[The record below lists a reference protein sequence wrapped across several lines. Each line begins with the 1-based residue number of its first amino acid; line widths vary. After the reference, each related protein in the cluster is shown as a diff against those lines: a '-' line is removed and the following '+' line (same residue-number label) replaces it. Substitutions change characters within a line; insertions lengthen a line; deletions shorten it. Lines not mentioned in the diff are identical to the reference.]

1 MIWQNWKRNVI
12 GDFPLRS
19 IIHWIGCIRTR
30 TSFSQYLGELDVDD
44 EIHGID
50 DDVHGVDD
58 DVQGVDDDV
67 NDGEGCVLI
76 EMLRAPQSLVVP
88 HVRVPH
94 RPRRFPCSVPSA
106 LSWNPN
112 GNPSTYKLSRA
123 INYTCPDR

>member
-1 MIWQNWKRNVI
+1 MIWQNWKRSVI

-19 IIHWIGCIRTR
+19 IIHWICCIRTR

-44 EIHGID
+44 DVLGVDDDVRGVD
-50 DDVHGVDD
+50 DDVHGGDD

-88 HVRVPH
+88 HVPSS
-94 RPRRFPCSVPSA
+94 PQALEDFPAVFFELCH
-106 LSWNPN
+106 
-112 GNPSTYKLSRA
+112 GTQ
-123 INYTCPDR
+123 

>member
-1 MIWQNWKRNVI
+1 MIWQNWKRSVI

-44 EIHGID
+44 
-50 DDVHGVDD
+50 DVHGVDD
-58 DVQGVDDDV
+58 DVHGVDDDV

-88 HVRVPH
+88 HVPSS
-94 RPRRFPCSVPSA
+94 PQALEDFPA
-106 LSWNPN
+106 
-112 GNPSTYKLSRA
+112 A
-123 INYTCPDR
+123 FF

>member
-30 TSFSQYLGELDVDD
+30 TSFFSQYLGELDVDD
-44 EIHGID
+44 DVHGID

-88 HVRVPH
+88 HVPSS
-94 RPRRFPCSVPSA
+94 PQALEDFPA
-106 LSWNPN
+106 LFLQLCHATQMKIQVHIS
-112 GNPSTYKLSRA
+112 
-123 INYTCPDR
+123 

>member
-1 MIWQNWKRNVI
+1 MIWQNWKRNII

-30 TSFSQYLGELDVDD
+30 TSFSQYLGELDVDN
-44 EIHGID
+44 
-50 DDVHGVDD
+50 DVHGVDD

-88 HVRVPH
+88 HVPSS
-94 RPRRFPCSVPSA
+94 PQALEDFPA
-106 LSWNPN
+106 MFF
-112 GNPSTYKLSRA
+112 
-123 INYTCPDR
+123 

>member
-1 MIWQNWKRNVI
+1 MIWQNWKRNII

-30 TSFSQYLGELDVDD
+30 TSFSQYLDELDV
-44 EIHGID
+44 D

-88 HVRVPH
+88 HVPSSPQVLED
-94 RPRRFPCSVPSA
+94 FPAVFF
-106 LSWNPN
+106 
-112 GNPSTYKLSRA
+112 
-123 INYTCPDR
+123 

>member
-30 TSFSQYLGELDVDD
+30 TSFSQYLCELDV
-44 EIHGID
+44 D

-88 HVRVPH
+88 HVPSS
-94 RPRRFPCSVPSA
+94 PQALEDFPA
-106 LSWNPN
+106 MFF
-112 GNPSTYKLSRA
+112 
-123 INYTCPDR
+123 

>member
-1 MIWQNWKRNVI
+1 MLKNILCFFIMIWQNWKRNVI

-30 TSFSQYLGELDVDD
+30 TSFLQYLGELDV
-44 EIHGID
+44 D

-58 DVQGVDDDV
+58 DVQDVDDDV

-94 RPRRFPCSVPSA
+94 RP
-106 LSWNPN
+106 
-112 GNPSTYKLSRA
+112 
-123 INYTCPDR
+123 